1 MNTYKKLI
9 LLMFIPLI
17 LTIYLSA
24 QNTQQQDQK
33 GFTRGILKFATTVL
47 PSTSMELVHRPKSA
61 LKKPDGDFAEIELF
75 GYLDLELKATNG
87 EGHDIAI
94 YARRPQVGAQAETM
108 HYLVFTKTDEDEW
121 ISLGIG
127 GGNTSP
133 EKFDL
138 GDLESINMIRIIYR
152 NQRRLN
158 DPHIDIRDIT
168 RAKYRILVD
177 AVEAIH

>member
-9 LLMFIPLI
+9 LLTFIPFI
-17 LTIYLSA
+17 LSVYLSA

-33 GFTRGILKFATTVL
+33 GFTRGSLKFATNVL

-108 HYLVFTKTDEDEW
+108 HYLVFTKKDEDEW

-138 GDLESINMIRIIYR
+138 GDLESITMIRIIYR
-152 NQRRLN
+152 NQRRLY
-158 DPHIDIRDIT
+158 DSHIDIRDIT